1 MNNMENFIGK
11 VTSRGQITLPQQL
24 REEKGITEN
33 DYVVM
38 RRVGRYIVIGKV
50 EARLDEITS
59 AFEEEAK
66 ANKITKKKLLAELS
80 QGK

>member
-1 MNNMENFIGK
+1 MENFIGK

-38 RRVGRYIVIGKV
+38 RKVGKYIVIGKV
-50 EARLDEITS
+50 EARLDEITA

-80 QGK
+80 QSK